1 MYFKESLHIEDG
13 EFNLPGIIYVVEK
26 DRLNVHAFKGEH
38 PEAGDRLYK
47 APYFNT
53 NATSGGVCLGN
64 ASLQAPQ
71 NPTFNQWLE
80 YWEKRFWMSEFSHL
94 GAGGNPTRNNLV
106 LVTEKARNAPFD
118 ESELKLSG
126 KQLKDLLT

>member
-26 DRLNVHAFKGEH
+26 DRLNVHAFKGER

-94 GAGGNPTRNNLV
+94 GAGGNPPETTSSSSRKRPATPPSTKANSNSQENNSK
-106 LVTEKARNAPFD
+106 TC
-118 ESELKLSG
+118 
-126 KQLKDLLT
+126 

>member
-1 MYFKESLHIEDG
+1 MQ
-13 EFNLPGIIYVVEK
+13 
-26 DRLNVHAFKGEH
+26 
-38 PEAGDRLYK
+38 
-47 APYFNT
+47 NT
-53 NATSGGVCLGN
+53 T
-64 ASLQAPQ
+64 Q

>member
-1 MYFKESLHIEDG
+1 MYFRESLHIEDG

-26 DRLNVHAFKGEH
+26 DRLNVHAFKGER

-80 YWEKRFWMSEFSHL
+80 YWEKRFWMSEFSWAQV
-94 GAGGNPTRNNLV
+94 GTPPETTSSSSRKRPATPPSTKANSNFPENNSK
-106 LVTEKARNAPFD
+106 TC
-118 ESELKLSG
+118 
-126 KQLKDLLT
+126 

>member
-13 EFNLPGIIYVVEK
+13 EFNLPGIIYVAEK
-26 DRLNVHAFKGEH
+26 DRLNVHAFKGER

-47 APYFNT
+47 ASYFNT

-94 GAGGNPTRNNLV
+94 GSGGNPTRSNLI
-106 LVTEKARNAPFD
+106 LVTEKARNAPSTKANSNCP
-118 ESELKLSG
+118 ENNSK
-126 KQLKDLLT
+126 TC